1 MDACHLGK
9 YILANNRFIGGND
22 DARVGLHHTAYVVQ
36 AAFVNVGNG
45 IEVVFQD
52 SLHTGKR
59 SIAGAFAQA
68 VNGSMQSLATA
79 KYGGKHI
86 AHGKVIVIVGM
97 EVKMGMR
104 IAFHHL
110 AHKLNDLQR
119 VQYAQRVRQH
129 IAADIGLLQG
139 VHQTEHIF
147 RRIFHAVAPVFQID
161 IHYHILLVGVIH
173 YGQNI
178 LDMLF
183 GSLLQLVGAML
194 QRAFAQQIDDTATG
208 RMYPV
213 HRRVAIYK
221 AKHFYSW
228 QQITACRPVTNHFYG
243 IKLSFGYP
251 RRSHLHPVY
260 LQFLQ

>member
-1 MDACHLGK
+1 
-9 YILANNRFIGGND
+9 
-22 DARVGLHHTAYVVQ
+22 
-36 AAFVNVGNG
+36 
-45 IEVVFQD
+45 
-52 SLHTGKR
+52 
-59 SIAGAFAQA
+59 
-68 VNGSMQSLATA
+68 MQSLATA
-79 KYGGKHI
+79 KYGGKHV

-110 AHKLNDLQR
+110 AHELDDLQR

-129 IAADIGLLQG
+129 DSGGYWSAP
-139 VHQTEHIF
+139 
-147 RRIFHAVAPVFQID
+147 RRPSDANTYSGECFHAVAPVFQID

-213 HRRVAIYK
+213 HRRVAVYK
-221 AKHFYSW
+221 AQHFHPVAADHGRGAPSGKC
-228 QQITACRPVTNHFYG
+228 IRTASTSP
-243 IKLSFGYP
+243 FGYP
-251 RRSHLHPVY
+251 GRSHLHAVQRSGPAAAHGLSSASHGARKETPLVCSPSRERRVHDFY
-260 LQFLQ
+260 SGMFHIVVFIV